1 MAKTSIQRRLIVA
14 IVISQLLL
22 AIGLIDVAVF
32 VTRAQLREAFDV
44 ALHGR
49 AMSIAALVRYS
60 EDEPHKLVF
69 ESDLVPPPLEQGV
82 PDLYEVFA
90 NDRTLIARSP
100 NWPRKSER
108 PAAAEGD
115 RWIATYVD
123 QRDSLSRAAPG
134 ARSGPRSRRR
144 RACQRFPDR
153 HVRLAD
159 RAGDRA
165 RSATCCSTSR
175 LAAWCCLRFR
185 EALPSGRL
193 RRSLRPL
200 AALATSAGAIST
212 SNWELNPPEEALD
225 TLELAPLTQA
235 MTSML
240 DGLHRAFTQQREFL
254 ANAAHELKTPVAI
267 LKSTL
272 QSLLQRPRTSDEYR
286 AGLEEALD
294 DMARLEKLLHSMLRL
309 ARAEQWAAGN
319 LRRDLA
325 PVDVGMTCQMAIERV
340 QAVAQQRGVKIDFT
354 ANGPIRLPAD
364 PDDLEL
370 VWSNLLE
377 NAIRFSPAGET
388 VRMSVRGDNGHGYV
402 EVADD
407 GPGIPASEL
416 PHIFERF
423 HRGDASRARNTG
435 GYGLGLAISKALVE
449 AYGGTIEPQS
459 QPGRRHSHG
468 GLAADAA
475 LRPRSVSRISTISRF
490 SSGLLKVC
498 I

>member
-1 MAKTSIQRRLIVA
+1 MP
-14 IVISQLLL
+14 L
-22 AIGLIDVAVF
+22 AVWA
-32 VTRAQLREAFDV
+32 
-44 ALHGR
+44 
-49 AMSIAALVRYS
+49 
-60 EDEPHKLVF
+60 
-69 ESDLVPPPLEQGV
+69 
-82 PDLYEVFA
+82 
-90 NDRTLIARSP
+90 
-100 NWPRKSER
+100 
-108 PAAAEGD
+108 
-115 RWIATYVD
+115 
-123 QRDSLSRAAPG
+123 
-134 ARSGPRSRRR
+134 
-144 RACQRFPDR
+144 
-153 HVRLAD
+153 
-159 RAGDRA
+159 
-165 RSATCCSTSR
+165 
-175 LAAWCCLRFR
+175 
-185 EALPSGRL
+185 L

-212 SNWELNPPEEALD
+212 SNWELNPPEEARD

-240 DGLHRAFTQQREFL
+240 DGLHRSFTQQREFL

-325 PVDVGMTCQMAIERV
+325 PIDVGMTCQMAIERL
-340 QAVAQQRGVKIDFT
+340 QAVAQQRDVKIDFT

-388 VRMSVRGDNGHGYV
+388 VRDERPLQQRAR
-402 EVADD
+402 VASKSPIADR
-407 GPGIPASEL
+407 ASRPL
-416 PHIFERF
+416 SCRASSSASTA
-423 HRGDASRARNTG
+423 RDTSRARNTG

-449 AYGGTIEPQS
+449 AYGGTIEPHS
-459 QPGRRHSHG
+459 RPGEGTRMV
-468 GLAADAA
+468 
-475 LRPRSVSRISTISRF
+475 VSLPVQR
-490 SSGLLKVC
+490 
-498 I
+498 